1 MNQFLSLED
10 QVIVA
15 LRRITRAIDL
25 HSKELMQ
32 KIGLTAPQ
40 LATLEAVGRLEPI
53 TVGALAKSI
62 HLSQATLTG
71 ILNRLESRELVS
83 RTRSGT
89 DKRAVVVQ
97 LLPAGASVLQS
108 APSLLQSKFHR
119 ELLKLQQWEQTQ
131 MLSSLQRIASM
142 MDAEEIDASPVLT
155 TEEYQSNS
163 ASPSEA
169 ANQD

>member
-71 ILNRLESRELVS
+71 ILSRLESRELVS

-97 LLPAGASVLQS
+97 LRPAGASVLQS

-119 ELLKLQQWEQTQ
+119 ELLKLEQWEQTQ

-163 ASPSEA
+163 TSPNEA